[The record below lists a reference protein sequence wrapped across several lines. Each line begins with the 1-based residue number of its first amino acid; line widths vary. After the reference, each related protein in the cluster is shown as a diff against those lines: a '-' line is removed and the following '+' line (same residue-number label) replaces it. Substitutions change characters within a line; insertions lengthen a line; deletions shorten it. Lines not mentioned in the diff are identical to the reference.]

1 MLDLLRAKL
10 KAMSVEKRVEIAK
23 KDKEKAMQMALAKDP
38 SPEVKIALLS
48 NKRLWKY
55 VVFDILFY
63 DEDEQVKVAVKEYF
77 LKQHLSMMEK
87 IIFYCAIMLFDTFP
101 NFSNQND
108 LSVLLVFIYFFVY
121 PDWNGLSGEDFY
133 TNRGE
138 AVGIAIHTA
147 VNKLIKM
154 YKIIPEKMYERYYK
168 KTKFLNKAERRK
180 LDKLRDNL
188 IIYKPYD
195 LSFSEWVLRVA
206 RIHFAYNRALIPTR
220 ATVLGKKFAASKLDE
235 QIFEFIDSGKLR

>member
-87 IIFYCAIMLFDTFP
+87 IIFYCAIMLFDTFT

-108 LSVLLVFIYFFVY
+108 L
-121 PDWNGLSGEDFY
+121 
-133 TNRGE
+133 
-138 AVGIAIHTA
+138 
-147 VNKLIKM
+147 
-154 YKIIPEKMYERYYK
+154 
-168 KTKFLNKAERRK
+168 
-180 LDKLRDNL
+180 
-188 IIYKPYD
+188 
-195 LSFSEWVLRVA
+195 
-206 RIHFAYNRALIPTR
+206 
-220 ATVLGKKFAASKLDE
+220 
-235 QIFEFIDSGKLR
+235 